1 VQTDESNP
9 GPLRVLHLEDD
20 PHDAEIIR
28 ATLSKSFADV
38 QIAGVSNRAGF
49 LAAINDRAFN
59 LILLDHSLPGY
70 SGLEALEMARKQ
82 APETPV
88 IFVSATQG
96 EDIAVNAIKHGAT
109 DYILKNQ
116 LARLAPAIRRA
127 LREVQERQALAR
139 ADELL
144 RRSQQEL
151 AAIVASSAD
160 AIVGKN
166 LDGVITSWNEGAEKV
181 FGYRA
186 NEALGHSISMLLP
199 PDRADE
205 ERRILESIGRG
216 ERVEPFETVRVRK
229 DGSLI
234 HVAAAISPIRNAEG
248 VVIGA
253 SKIAR
258 DITAGKRATERLR
271 ASENHYRLLFESNPT
286 PTLLFDQETFEFLSV
301 NEAAVRHYG
310 FTRNEFLAMTL
321 GDIALPEEIPAFREK
336 LLHLTTEAGNAG
348 IWRHR
353 KKDGKLAEMEIT
365 SHPVI
370 FADKRAWLSLAID
383 VTERLS
389 LEAQLRQSQ
398 KMESVGQLAGGIAH
412 DFNNL
417 LTVISGHTGLLLALP
432 NLPPPV
438 AEPVREIAEAARR
451 AADLT
456 RQLLTFSRKNVLQPL
471 VMDLNEVVN
480 NVGKMLRR
488 ILGED
493 IDLEINFSPNL
504 PSIKADLGMIEQ
516 VLLNLAVNSRDAMPR
531 GGRLRIATTSVMIEK
546 AHLVQNP
553 EASTGR
559 YVCLSFA
566 DTGCG
571 IPPENLPRIFEPFFT
586 TKELDRGTGL
596 GLATVYGIVKQH
608 QGWIEV
614 ASKINQGT
622 TFQIYLPACSEK
634 GGALAMSAGEQRV
647 IGGTETLLVVED
659 EAPLL
664 KLIHHILGSYGYEVL
679 GCSTGKA
686 ALELWEQHRKKID
699 LLLTDMILPDGMA
712 GPELAD
718 ILKSSKPT
726 IKVVYTSGYNT
737 EKLAKDFTLDRNSTF
752 IQKPFHA
759 RKLAETVY
767 DCLNAK

>member
-1 VQTDESNP
+1 
-9 GPLRVLHLEDD
+9 
-20 PHDAEIIR
+20 
-28 ATLSKSFADV
+28 
-38 QIAGVSNRAGF
+38 
-49 LAAINDRAFN
+49 
-59 LILLDHSLPGY
+59 
-70 SGLEALEMARKQ
+70 
-82 APETPV
+82 
-88 IFVSATQG
+88 
-96 EDIAVNAIKHGAT
+96 
-109 DYILKNQ
+109 
-116 LARLAPAIRRA
+116 
-127 LREVQERQALAR
+127 
-139 ADELL
+139 
-144 RRSQQEL
+144 
-151 AAIVASSAD
+151 
-160 AIVGKN
+160 
-166 LDGVITSWNEGAEKV
+166 
-181 FGYRA
+181 
-186 NEALGHSISMLLP
+186 
-199 PDRADE
+199 
-205 ERRILESIGRG
+205 
-216 ERVEPFETVRVRK
+216 
-229 DGSLI
+229 
-234 HVAAAISPIRNAEG
+234 
-248 VVIGA
+248 
-253 SKIAR
+253 
-258 DITAGKRATERLR
+258 
-271 ASENHYRLLFESNPT
+271 
-286 PTLLFDQETFEFLSV
+286 
-301 NEAAVRHYG
+301 
-310 FTRNEFLAMTL
+310 
-321 GDIALPEEIPAFREK
+321 
-336 LLHLTTEAGNAG
+336 
-348 IWRHR
+348 
-353 KKDGKLAEMEIT
+353 MEIT